1 MADILILTIVI
12 MLVSSSILSWYL
24 AVNHVRLQRDR
35 YELDKYDLNINTD
48 IKLGQLDEF
57 ITTTLDEYI
66 YQTVPANSYINQ
78 IECKKLIR
86 ECVDIISSRMTQ
98 PLRDQLS
105 IFYNEEAL
113 DAIIVEKVLVYVK
126 NFVNVQNASTV
137 KTK

>member
-1 MADILILTIVI
+1 
-12 MLVSSSILSWYL
+12 
-24 AVNHVRLQRDR
+24 
-35 YELDKYDLNINTD
+35 
-48 IKLGQLDEF
+48 
-57 ITTTLDEYI
+57 
-66 YQTVPANSYINQ
+66 
-78 IECKKLIR
+78 
-86 ECVDIISSRMTQ
+86 MTQ